1 MSTSSTE
8 NKSFDP
14 SRRRLCPDGACIGL
28 LDETGRCKEC
38 GQVAGAARGAG
49 PPPIPVADPD
59 DDAPEE
65 LAAEE
70 SPSDDDAPAF
80 DPNRRLCPDGSCV
93 GVLDAGGRCGVCGR
107 TAEG

>member
-8 NKSFDP
+8 NKTFDP
-14 SRRRLCPDGACIGL
+14 SRRRLCPDGSCIGL
-28 LDETGRCKEC
+28 LDEAGRCKEC
-38 GQVAGAARGAG
+38 GQVAGAARGPV
-49 PPPIPVADPD
+49 PPPIPVDDPD
-59 DDAPEE
+59 DALEE
-65 LAAEE
+65 MAAEE
-70 SPSDDDAPAF
+70 SSSGDEAPAF